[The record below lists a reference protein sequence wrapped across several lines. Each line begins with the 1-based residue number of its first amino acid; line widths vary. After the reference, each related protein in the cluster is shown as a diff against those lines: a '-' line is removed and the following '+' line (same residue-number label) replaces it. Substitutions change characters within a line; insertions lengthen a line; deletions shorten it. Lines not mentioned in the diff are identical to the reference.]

1 MNLQIRPR
9 PERVYVKVVT
19 AFDQTG
25 YMCPTCITWA
35 DGRTFQIE
43 KIRDFRPAYTAGNDV
58 GGDCYTVVIC
68 GQERHLFFERTD
80 PLFSSRVGR
89 WYVEKSVSA
98 EG

>member
-9 PERVYVKVVT
+9 PERVYVQVVT

-89 WYVEKSVSA
+89 WYVEKAAAA
-98 EG
+98 ET